1 MAHPHNPSSD
11 ADDVVPASQLG
22 TEKPEAKYDSFYSP
36 QNHTF
41 YNSFEY
47 AILKPSDLHIRL
59 LRIYPHEANE
69 DDNATIK
76 CDLIDD
82 VSLKEYTGKFT
93 TISYC
98 AGNSKNTETVLVNGV
113 QFNAFANLGHALR
126 QARHFWKTHNADR
139 QLLLWADQI
148 CINQSNTPERSHQVG
163 FMGKIYAAAEQ
174 VLVCLSTAETHGRG
188 GMAWLLQFA
197 SDAWTH
203 HDVKFTRMRER
214 SIRFSGLSG
223 SRSCDEDLHLGFE
236 SFRRTIFQSPWWK
249 RAWVRQELMCSAKAY
264 FLASYESLDFETLLE
279 AMCILFEY
287 DRGDKY
293 HPHKELLDVLPESC
307 QACVFGNTMSKGKA
321 FYFGPAS
328 LLNSKA
334 CMIEYRLRNYSSL
347 RENLSG
353 VYECCASDPRDL
365 IYACLGYSSSS
376 YDIEPD
382 YKSETSFCDV
392 CCQLARNIIIGHDNL
407 NALQMAIDYLPFGKD
422 IEFPSWVPDWR
433 RWPGIRES
441 LPDNELQCRQYVSFH
456 PDEQGR
462 INRVLHARGILLGA
476 ENTLISTAKRDGLR
490 SATYLNRPHPLEEE
504 EEVWLLQGAHD
515 MYRFRPKG
523 QYHEL
528 VGRIFTAPTE
538 WIEEVANLV
547 ENNHPDVQTI
557 RIC

>member
-1 MAHPHNPSSD
+1 MAHPQNPSSD
-11 ADDVVPASQLG
+11 TDKVVPASLLEA
-22 TEKPEAKYDSFYSP
+22 EKPEAQYDSFYSP

-82 VSLKEYTGKFT
+82 VSLEEYTGKFT

-98 AGNSKNTETVLVNGV
+98 AGDPKNTETVLVNGV

-126 QARHFWKTHNADR
+126 QARHFWKTHHAGR

-148 CINQSNTPERSHQVG
+148 CINQSDRPERSHQVG
-163 FMGKIYAAAEQ
+163 FMGEIYAAAQQ
-174 VLVCLSTAETHGRG
+174 VLVCLSTAEEHGRG
-188 GMAWLLQFA
+188 DMAWLLQFA

-203 HDVKFTRMRER
+203 HDVKFTRFHQR
-214 SIRFSGLSG
+214 SIRVSGLSG
-223 SRSCDEDLHLGFE
+223 PRSCDEDLYLGFQ
-236 SFRRTIFQSPWWK
+236 SFRGTIYGSRWWE
-249 RAWVRQELMCSAKAY
+249 RAWVRQELMRSTKAY
-264 FLASYESLDFETLLE
+264 FLASHESLDFETLSE
-279 AMCILFEY
+279 AMYILFEY
-287 DRGDKY
+287 DWKY
-293 HPHKELLDVLPESC
+293 NNHPHKEQLGVLPESC
-307 QACVFGNTMSKGKA
+307 QACVVDNAMSKGWA
-321 FYFGPAS
+321 IVFEPLS

-334 CMIEYRLRNYSSL
+334 CMIDYKLRTFPTL
-347 RENLSG
+347 VKNLSG
-353 VYECCASDPRDL
+353 VHQCCASDPRDI

-376 YDIEPD
+376 YGIKPD
-382 YKSETSFCDV
+382 YESETSYRDV
-392 CCQLARNIIIGHDNL
+392 CCHLARNIIIRHDNL
-407 NALQMAIDYLPFGKD
+407 NALQLAIDYWPFGKD
-422 IEFPSWVPDWR
+422 MEFPSWVPDWR
-433 RWPGIRES
+433 RWPGIRKD
-441 LPDNELQCRQYVSFH
+441 LPDNELRCRQHVSFH

-462 INRVLHARGILLGA
+462 SNRVLHARGILLDA
-476 ENTLISTAKRDGLR
+476 ENTLISTAKRDGLK
-490 SATYLNRPHPLEEE
+490 SVDWLGKPHPLEEE
-504 EEVWLLQGAHD
+504 EEVWLLQGAQE

-528 VGRIFTAPTE
+528 VGRIFTASTE
-538 WIEEVANLV
+538 WIEEVASLV